1 MTNRLK
7 LKELAG
13 QHLANQREDLDAAG
27 LERKQAR
34 QRDDLFFRGAGQSDD
49 ADRPRVVAVRKPA
62 EPRR

>member
-1 MTNRLK
+1 
-7 LKELAG
+7 
-13 QHLANQREDLDAAG
+13 

-49 ADRPRVVAVRKPA
+49 SDRPRVSAMRKPV